1 MYYSF
6 KIPQQFSTVSDK
18 ICKEAEVY
26 IMKVYFHEEIKQIE
40 NTNDAITELL
50 EDINSYL
57 EKTDLIFSHLNIDS
71 IDVYEYHEQ
80 YLLDKLDSIEK
91 IIVILKT
98 TEEVAAELQQ
108 SLNEY
113 LERALPVIEN
123 LSDQFYQGESEQ
135 VWIDFAD
142 LTDGLQW
149 IISAVQTLSRFVGD
163 EVKTYYSSVSEK
175 IESVLQELLEA
186 LEVKDTVT
194 IADMIQ
200 YEIVETLAE
209 LKQNVHH

>member
-1 MYYSF
+1 
-6 KIPQQFSTVSDK
+6 
-18 ICKEAEVY
+18 
-26 IMKVYFHEEIKQIE
+26 MKVYFHEEIKQIE
-40 NTNDAITELL
+40 NTNDAITKLM

-71 IDVYEYHEQ
+71 IDVYEFHEQ
-80 YLLDKLDSIEK
+80 YLLDMLGSIEK

-98 TEEVAAELQQ
+98 PKEVAAELQQ

-113 LERALPVIEN
+113 LERALPVMEN

-149 IISAVQTLSRFVGD
+149 IINAVQTLSQFVGD